1 MRAVVYARVST
12 EHEAQINAL
21 ENQLEWY
28 KIEASRH
35 SDWEIT
41 EVYVDQGIR
50 WCWPQHKGGCY
61 ERCKQPHFLRIF

>member
-41 EVYVDQGIR
+41 EVYVHHRNAGAEKAGVPTYD
-50 WCWPQHKGGCY
+50 GGCQK
-61 ERCKQPHFLRIF
+61 R